1 MSPAE
6 DYIFAFP
13 WQHTTDFFSLSFVY
27 SQTTLPRSGYKNHLG
42 PLESRTIFREVTLTQ
57 ETCAGLVRL
66 GKMHDSIEAMPAS
79 CGLSDEQKTEILK
92 MFGDVAPWA
101 YSGNMFFGYR
111 H

>member
-1 MSPAE
+1 
-6 DYIFAFP
+6 
-13 WQHTTDFFSLSFVY
+13 
-27 SQTTLPRSGYKNHLG
+27 
-42 PLESRTIFREVTLTQ
+42 
-57 ETCAGLVRL
+57 
-66 GKMHDSIEAMPAS
+66 MHDSIEAMPAS